1 MQRVGVV
8 TSSIHQR
15 LVIWREDGIV
25 ENIEADQGYFRADVN
40 NVGKKQFDR
49 KLANISPCQ
58 PAEDVYANLDEAFVS
73 LKLHETHG
81 FIWDVER
88 LEDPYC
94 DNRPT
99 GWGDI
104 SDDV

>member
-1 MQRVGVV
+1 M
-8 TSSIHQR
+8 HQR
-15 LVIWREDGIV
+15 LVIWREDDIV
-25 ENIEADQGYFRADVN
+25 ENIKVDQGYFMAEVS
-40 NVGKKQFDR
+40 NVEKKQFDR

-81 FIWDVER
+81 FMWDVEP

-94 DNRPT
+94 TNRPT